1 MVWRKRFICLALVL
15 SAAAHAQSNVQGN
28 KCPAYHE
35 KIPLVF
41 ASVYNGL
48 PGHGTEIVA
57 DEIKGS
63 LDHLYASTDVSSI
76 SDAGND
82 LYLVCVYGSVK
93 SKDTVIVKVEKR
105 VKHCIY
111 RTYPENQPAEMVC
124 K

>member
-1 MVWRKRFICLALVL
+1 MPWRKRTVYLALVISSL
-15 SAAAHAQSNVQGN
+15 VHAQSNMQGN

-35 KIPLVF
+35 KSPLAF

-48 PGHGTEIVA
+48 PEHGTEIVA

-63 LDHLYASTDVSSI
+63 LENLYASTDVSSLA
-76 SDAGND
+76 DTGND
-82 LYLVCVYGSVK
+82 LYLVCVYGNVK
-93 SKDTVIVKVEKR
+93 SKDTVIVKLEKR

-111 RTYPENQPAEMVC
+111 RTYPENHPAEMVC